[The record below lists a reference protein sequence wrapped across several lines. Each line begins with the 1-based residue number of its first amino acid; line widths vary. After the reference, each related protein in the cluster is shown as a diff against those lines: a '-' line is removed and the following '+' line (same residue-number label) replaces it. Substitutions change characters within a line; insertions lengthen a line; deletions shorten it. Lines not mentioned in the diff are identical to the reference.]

1 MLRARSC
8 VLGAL
13 GLIALGAGGCYTG
26 HQPDDAAGDGT
37 DGADGADDGDGD
49 GDGDDDGDD
58 GDDGV
63 GAGCDEASVHPLR
76 RLSEVQYRNTLHD
89 LFAPYGLIVE
99 DEIASD
105 LSRIQADD
113 AGTTFGILDARV
125 SDLHVRAYYRIADG
139 LSYAVIGDDAYL
151 GSVVGQCATG
161 GSFDAACIDG
171 FVDQFAMRA
180 YRRPLDDEE
189 RDRLHAIAGE
199 AEDATEAVRSVVFAV
214 LMAPQFLYHVEVQ
227 GEGDDT
233 QFDLGAYEVA
243 SRLSF
248 HFWETMPDDELFAA
262 AADGSLL
269 TDEGFAA
276 QLDRVFE
283 DPRTQQ
289 TIDRFYDEW
298 LHLGWL
304 TQFPANPA
312 FDALAE
318 GTSIGDPEAD
328 HLQAA
333 VEEIHNLTRYYTF
346 DTDGTLVDILSSD
359 RNFATSPHLADLY
372 GVEPWDGQS
381 EPPAMPAGERA
392 GIVTRTAFLLTGD
405 HETHP
410 VHRGAAVR
418 RRVLCDEL
426 PTPDPASLPDG
437 ALDPPPVDGAQTTRE
452 RYEAKT
458 ADAACASCHSMINPV
473 GWVLESYD
481 ALGRYRTEE
490 QVFDEETGELIAT
503 LPLDTTASLDIA
515 GEIAEI
521 ATPVELADQIASS
534 GRAETCF
541 ARNYFRATFGREE
554 SPEDG
559 CAIERVSDTLVDGG
573 SMKEALRA
581 IAETPMFRSRRVQ

>member
-1 MLRARSC
+1 MLRATTCAVS
-8 VLGAL
+8 VLC
-13 GLIALGAGGCYTG
+13 LIALPGCYTG
-26 HQPDDAAGDGT
+26 QQPDDAAADGT
-37 DGADGADDGDGD
+37 DGADGAEDGD
-49 GDGDDDGDD
+49 GDGDDDDGADD

-63 GAGCDEASVHPLR
+63 EAGCEDASVHPLR

-99 DEIASD
+99 DEIPSD

-139 LSYAVIGDDAYL
+139 LSYAVIGSDDFLA
-151 GSVVGQCATG
+151 SVVGDCAI

-171 FVDQFAMRA
+171 FVEQFAMRA

-189 RDRLHAIAGE
+189 RDRLHGIAGD
-199 AEDATEAVRSVVFAV
+199 AEDATEAARAVVFAV
-214 LMAPQFLYHVEVQ
+214 LMSPQFLYHVEVA
-227 GEGDDT
+227 GDGDDA
-233 QFDLGAYEVA
+233 QFDLGAYELA

-248 HFWETMPDDELFAA
+248 HFWQTMPDDALFAA

-269 TDEGFAA
+269 TDEGFAG
-276 QLDRVFE
+276 QLDRVFD

-304 TQFPANPA
+304 TQFPQNPA

-333 VEEIHNLTRYYTF
+333 VDEIHNLSRYYTF
-346 DTDGTLVDILSSD
+346 DTDGTLVDILTSD
-359 RNFATSPHLADLY
+359 KNFATSPHLADLY
-372 GVEPWDGQS
+372 GVQPWDGQS
-381 EPPAMPAGERA
+381 EPAAMPAGERA

-437 ALDPPPVDGAQTTRE
+437 ALDPPPVDGVQTTRA

-458 ADAACASCHSMINPV
+458 ADAACASCHTMINPV

-481 ALGRYRTEE
+481 ALGRFRTEE
-490 QVFDEETGELIAT
+490 QVIDETTGEVLAT
-503 LPLDTTASLDIA
+503 LPLDTSASIDVAGQTAD
-515 GEIAEI
+515 I
-521 ATPVELADQIASS
+521 ATPAELAEQIAAS

-554 SPEDG
+554 TPQDS
-559 CAIERVSDTLVDGG
+559 CAVERVSDTLLEGG

>member
-1 MLRARSC
+1 MLRATTIAVCTLS
-8 VLGAL
+8 LAAL
-13 GLIALGAGGCYTG
+13 GGCYSG
-26 HQPDDAAGDGT
+26 HAGNDAAGDGT

-49 GDGDDDGDD
+49 DDDDDGDD
-58 GDDGV
+58 AGDDGV
-63 GAGCDEASVHPLR
+63 EAGCEDASVHPLR
-76 RLSEVQYRNTLHD
+76 RLSEVQYRNALHD

-99 DEIASD
+99 DEVASD

-125 SDLHVRAYYRIADG
+125 SDLHVRAFYRIADG
-139 LSYAVIGDDAYL
+139 LSYAVIGNEDHLASVL
-151 GSVVGQCATG
+151 GACASNS
-161 GSFDAACIDG
+161 SFDTACIDG
-171 FVDQFAMRA
+171 FIDQFAMRA

-189 RDRLHAIAGE
+189 RDRLHAIADE
-199 AEDATEAVRSVVFAV
+199 AEDATEAMRSLVFAV
-214 LMAPQFLYHVEVQ
+214 LMSPQFLYHVEVD
-227 GEGDDT
+227 GDGDDA
-233 QFDLGAYEVA
+233 QFDLGPYELA

-248 HFWETMPDDELFAA
+248 HFWQTMPDDALFAA

-276 QLDRVFE
+276 ELDRIFD
-283 DPRTQQ
+283 DPRTEQ

-304 TQFPANPA
+304 TQFPDNPA

-318 GTSIGDPEAD
+318 GTTIGEVDAD

-333 VEEIHNLTRYYTF
+333 VEEIHNLSRYYTF
-346 DTDGTLVDILSSD
+346 ETDGTLVDILSSD
-359 RNFATSPHLADLY
+359 RNFATSPHLAALY
-372 GVEPWDGQS
+372 GVEPWDGIS
-381 EPPAMPAGERA
+381 EPPAMPEGERA
-392 GIVTRTAFLLTGD
+392 GIMTRTAFLITGD

-437 ALDPPPVDGAQTTRE
+437 ALDPPPVDGVQTTRE

-458 ADAACASCHSMINPV
+458 SDAACASCHTMINPV

-481 ALGRYRTEE
+481 ALGRFRTEE
-490 QVFDEETGELIAT
+490 QVIDEQTGELVAT
-503 LPLDTTASLDIA
+503 LPLDTTASIDIA
-515 GEIAEI
+515 GQSANIS
-521 ATPVELADQIASS
+521 TPTELAEQVAAS

-554 SPEDG
+554 TPQDS
-559 CAIERVSDTLVDGG
+559 CAVERVSDTLLDGG

-581 IAETPMFRSRRVQ
+581 IAQTPMFRSRRVQ